1 MKLQVVEIWMMIS
14 ITNNALNTKTNIHP
28 SPSDNIIQS
37 IIICACTRFFA
48 SAPNQLTAAA
58 VEGLSHGFLALSTVH
73 FEVLNHRSSSIS
85 QAGWLLFYCTQPFT
99 GEL

>member
-1 MKLQVVEIWMMIS
+1 MMIS
-14 ITNNALNTKTNIHP
+14 ITNKASNTQIDIHP

-37 IIICACTRFFA
+37 IIICALTHFFA

-73 FEVLNHRSSSIS
+73 LKILNHRFSSIS
-85 QAGWLLFYCTQPFT
+85 QAGWTLFYCAQPFT